1 MERWSRGEAKDVRTR
16 ISGSVT
22 YATISKL
29 TLTVAFGYTKLL
41 VPSIWCLMD
50 ACIPRIT
57 PTAAAN
63 GVPSVAA
70 VPSGVTGLVVV
81 AAESADTKLP
91 CWSMILQQMLLFCY
105 KISTPQ
111 PSPILRF
118 WAGVFRFLDWSLRV
132 VSIFCYLFL

>member
-1 MERWSRGEAKDVRTR
+1 MV
-16 ISGSVT
+16 
-22 YATISKL
+22 
-29 TLTVAFGYTKLL
+29 

-111 PSPILRF
+111 PFPILRY
-118 WAGVFRFLDWSLRV
+118 WAAGVYRFMGWYHCRSWNDMENASRHSELLCS
-132 VSIFCYLFL
+132 VSIKYASHGW